1 MMKEINFG
9 LQGYRLLQAPNMTL
23 VQMMSY
29 IIQPPSGPVVVIDG
43 GNTGDADYLRDEIMK
58 RVGEVE
64 AWIITH
70 CHDDHYAALIE
81 IMNNPG
87 GVKINRIYYNFPPQE
102 WINQTEPVYKVQ
114 TGKIFDLLHT
124 YTDICTVVC
133 EGDVIEPA
141 GLKIEFLHDPAKV
154 CNLID
159 PSTNNG
165 YAVNDT
171 SLVFRITFPNEKT
184 ALFLGDLGPYAG
196 DMLAERYGKK
206 LKSDIV
212 QMAHH
217 GQNGVNKNVYEYV
230 QPEICLWSAP
240 MWLYDND
247 LGRGFNTAKYK
258 TVIVRGWMEELGVKV
273 HVVEGEGPA
282 IIY

>member
-58 RVGEVE
+58 RGGEVE

-141 GLKIEFLHDPAKV
+141 GLKIEFLHDPARFATYRPVDKQRLCGKRYV
-154 CNLID
+154 SCVSHCLSERKD
-159 PSTNNG
+159 G
-165 YAVNDT
+165 V
-171 SLVFRITFPNEKT
+171 VFRGSWSLCRRHVGRTIREK
-184 ALFLGDLGPYAG
+184 AEKRYRSNGPS
-196 DMLAERYGKK
+196 RPKRC
-206 LKSDIV
+206 
-212 QMAHH
+212 Q
-217 GQNGVNKNVYEYV
+217 
-230 QPEICLWSAP
+230 
-240 MWLYDND
+240 
-247 LGRGFNTAKYK
+247 
-258 TVIVRGWMEELGVKV
+258 
-273 HVVEGEGPA
+273 
-282 IIY
+282 